1 MDLFESTEPSLN
13 RSWNVNKTLQK
24 FQKIFFIYRILLYSR
39 NIFRRS
45 NAKTNK
51 KSVYQ
56 NIEDLFIEL
65 ETIKDYSVSI
75 SHHLM

>member
-1 MDLFESTEPSLN
+1 MKNFKKYFSYTE
-13 RSWNVNKTLQK
+13 
-24 FQKIFFIYRILLYSR
+24 YYYILR

-56 NIEDLFIEL
+56 NIEDFLFIEL